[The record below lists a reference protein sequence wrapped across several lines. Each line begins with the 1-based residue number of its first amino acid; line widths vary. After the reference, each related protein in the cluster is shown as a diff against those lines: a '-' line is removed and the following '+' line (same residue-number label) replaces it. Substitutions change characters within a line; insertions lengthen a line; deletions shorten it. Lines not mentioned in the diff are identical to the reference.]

1 MPSPFTTIETLDDL
15 ASAIA
20 ASYDRPTVIFKHSA
34 SCGLSAQAFH
44 SISELLEQKPP
55 EANWCLLP
63 VRTSRA
69 VSTAVATQ
77 FGIRHESPQA
87 LLLVD
92 GRVAWHGSHFRA
104 TAASITAALDRLAG
118 VTSVPGS
125 ASR

>member
-1 MPSPFTTIETLDDL
+1 MPPSFNALETLEDL

-44 SISELLEQKPP
+44 SIGELLDQKPP
-55 EANWCLLP
+55 DANWFLLP
-63 VRTSRA
+63 VRTSRS
-69 VSTAVATQ
+69 VSAAVATQ
-77 FGIRHESPQA
+77 YGIRHESPQA
-87 LLLVD
+87 LVLVD
-92 GRVAWHGSHFRA
+92 GKVAWHGSHFRA
-104 TAASITAALDRLAG
+104 TAASIAAALDRLAG